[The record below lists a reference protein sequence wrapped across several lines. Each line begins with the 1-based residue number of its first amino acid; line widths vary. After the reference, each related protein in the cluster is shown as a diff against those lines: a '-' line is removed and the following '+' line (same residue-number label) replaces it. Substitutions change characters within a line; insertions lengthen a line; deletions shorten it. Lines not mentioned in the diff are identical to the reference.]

1 MRSRSLTITV
11 IVAIVTSLLVP
22 LFASHVATAMPLAN
36 GSLVRAQDD
45 DDATPEDGGI
55 EPADDQPGQGP
66 GEGIELV
73 PDLGNGGQPEGVTR
87 EIVIGGSRFLFDRIV
102 PLSRQDLSRIAQEQ
116 DVIAYAA
123 GEAGPFEAV
132 YLSVPNR
139 SEDELARY
147 LPERLEAPETACPA
161 EAANYEPV
169 DAGGTLYAFAGPED
183 NLSEDTLQ
191 SVGNN
196 NGEPVFAD
204 IGATQP
210 FPELFFS
217 TADGLLRFVV
227 LIEDGR
233 PDSLSVSL
241 AFNGTEFSFDSE
253 ATDTIDPGTLVKV
266 GCSTAFPVYAP
277 SGSADAGFTELY
289 VLVGNRYFLFTG
301 EGAAPADP
309 GVPAGEATP
318 PPAVPTQEATP
329 APTEVSPPAA
339 PSTPVPTEVPPT
351 EVPTEVPPTEVPT
364 EVPPTD
370 VPPTEAAPTE
380 APPTDAPATEAPPTE
395 APAVVPPV
403 APATEAP
410 ATEAPP
416 TDAPVDPSTSGTP
429 SSAPVDPAATVDPSI
444 DPSVDPAGGATPS
457 SGAAPDSLPVDAV
470 AAGLPPEVTIQNNTY
485 VFNQLNVDIDVSTLV
500 QVEVQNIQ
508 GVNVTVYAEQ
518 NVEIGQAP
526 RLYCVGSNG
535 QVVGEYVPAA
545 PSAPAPAA
553 AVTPAPLP
561 EEAAAAGLPPQ
572 VDIENNTYVFNQVNV
587 DIDISTLV
595 EVQVVTIQN
604 VEVTVYAEQ
613 NVQLNQAPRLYLV
626 GTDGAVVGQ
635 YVVAGIQVST
645 RPAATAPVAPVAV
658 VPTLSPNAPPPAI
671 ATAIPRTTCQGEP
684 GEINAQGLPSHLLTR
699 VQLGGIAY
707 TLIGVEEASAAGTLT
722 RISCIGAFE
731 AVSTD
736 LAEQSEVIFLRV
748 SATSQQVY
756 RFEAALTY
764 QIEFQVS
771 EQPRTISTLDQRYQ
785 LRQTWRASVY
795 SSTSVLLFVE
805 DVENSAPEV
814 FYGVNVSQTVV
825 GESIGEYRL
834 PGETATASEAMVAA
848 AERTGLNVDL
858 TINGQVYILVNVY
871 EPTGTTSNGFITLFG
886 TAAEGDPAMLLGRD
900 KRELELYVFELAAP
914 AAPSTPATPTET
926 GG

>member
-1 MRSRSLTITV
+1 
-11 IVAIVTSLLVP
+11 
-22 LFASHVATAMPLAN
+22 
-36 GSLVRAQDD
+36 
-45 DDATPEDGGI
+45 
-55 EPADDQPGQGP
+55 
-66 GEGIELV
+66 
-73 PDLGNGGQPEGVTR
+73 
-87 EIVIGGSRFLFDRIV
+87 
-102 PLSRQDLSRIAQEQ
+102 
-116 DVIAYAA
+116 
-123 GEAGPFEAV
+123 
-132 YLSVPNR
+132 
-139 SEDELARY
+139 
-147 LPERLEAPETACPA
+147 
-161 EAANYEPV
+161 
-169 DAGGTLYAFAGPED
+169 
-183 NLSEDTLQ
+183 
-191 SVGNN
+191 
-196 NGEPVFAD
+196 

-253 ATDTIDPGTLVKV
+253 ATDTIDPGTLIKV

-301 EGAAPADP
+301 EGATPADP

-339 PSTPVPTEVPPT
+339 PSTPVPTDVPPT
-351 EVPTEVPPTEVPT
+351 EVPPTEVPPTEVPT

-370 VPPTEAAPTE
+370 VPPTEVPPTE
-380 APPTDAPATEAPPTE
+380 VPPTDVPATEVPPTE
-395 APAVVPPV
+395 VPP
-403 APATEAP
+403 TEVP
-410 ATEAPP
+410 STPVPTEAPP

-561 EEAAAAGLPPQ
+561 EEAAAAGLPPE
-572 VDIENNTYVFNQVNV
+572 VTVENNTYVFNQVNV
-587 DIDISTLV
+587 DIDVSTLVQVEVQTIQNVEVTVYAEQNVAVGQAPRLYCVAAKGAVVGQYVPVTTGAPAAVAPPPAPVTPAPVPEEAAAAGLPPQVDIENNTYVFNEVNIDIDISTLV
-595 EVQVVTIQN
+595 EVDVVTVQN
-604 VEVTVYAEQ
+604 VELTVYAEQ

-626 GTDGAVVGQ
+626 GTGGAVVGQ

-699 VQLGGIAY
+699 IQLGGVAY
-707 TLIGVEEASAAGTLT
+707 TFVGVEEASAAGTLT

-736 LAEQSEVIFLRV
+736 LAEQSQVIFLRV

-771 EQPRTISTLDQRYQ
+771 EQPRSISTLDQRYQ
-785 LRQTWRASVY
+785 LRQTWQASVY